1 MFKHISTATPCC
13 SYSVWHHCDATIL
26 SDTTIT
32 SNSGF
37 SVVCHVGNIHG
48 YGKASI
54 CKISCVTWEN
64 RDEYEMVKTAFQ
76 EEAVSCMQVLS
87 GSSALDLDTH
97 PYICGRK
104 WWLVWMPF
112 VGQKWW
118 SGSRISWFGEII
130 WKTNISIRDVAEE
143 QGISSGSYKGILTV
157 DVGMRCMS
165 ANFIP
170 QLLKAEQ
177 ENCLSVSSDF
187 LECAEAGKN
196 FFKNS
201 VTYF

>member
-1 MFKHISTATPCC
+1 
-13 SYSVWHHCDATIL
+13 
-26 SDTTIT
+26 
-32 SNSGF
+32 
-37 SVVCHVGNIHG
+37 
-48 YGKASI
+48 
-54 CKISCVTWEN
+54 
-64 RDEYEMVKTAFQ
+64 MVKTAFQ

-104 WWLVWMPF
+104 WWLVWMSS
-112 VGQKWW
+112 VGQTWW